1 MKKFVRLLLLFPL
14 ACGVATTASAQVKG
28 LGFGP
33 RVGLNFADYMN
44 SPGST
49 RTGLYAG
56 AFLDYHITH
65 RWGLETGA
73 YYSQLGSTNNVEMGH
88 ASRTIH
94 RMEYLSVPFVAK
106 FNFLGG
112 FRAIAGV
119 EGLFKLS
126 AKCVEKDG
134 GPTMTMQNV
143 RSANLAFTL
152 GAGYLFRCGLDITA
166 SYSKGFNSAIRHTG
180 ETTCPTYFRV
190 AAGWRFIGTNK

>member
-1 MKKFVRLLLLFPL
+1 MKSIARRLLLPFL
-14 ACGVATTASAQVKG
+14 AFATTAASAQVKG

-33 RVGLNFADYMN
+33 RAGLNFADYMN

-56 AFLDYHITH
+56 AFLDYHITY
-65 RWGLETGA
+65 RWGVETGA
-73 YYSQLGSTNNVEMGH
+73 YYSQLGSTNNVESGH

-94 RMEYLSVPFVAK
+94 RMDYLSVPLVGK

-126 AKCVEKDG
+126 AKRVEKNH
-134 GPTMTMQNV
+134 GPTNELESV
-143 RSANLAFTL
+143 RSSNLAITI
-152 GAGYLFRCGLDITA
+152 GAGYLLRCGLDITA
-166 SYSKGFNSAIRHTG
+166 SYSKGVFSAFDQKG
-180 ETTCPTYFRV
+180 KTTCPTYFRV